1 MPSGSE
7 WRPAAGG
14 RAAAG
19 NPAAEGRREGVAS
32 LLTPLDIHNKEFH
45 RGMRGYRED
54 EVDDFLDQVVADFEA
69 LLKENATL
77 KDQVADLQQ
86 RLDQYRQLESTLHST
101 LIVAQE
107 TADAVKESARKEAE
121 LIVQEAEARAQAIRD
136 REAAEVKRAQEQ
148 LAELNRRTIAFR
160 AQVRSLLES
169 QLELLRREEQVI
181 EAAASRE
188 A

>member
-1 MPSGSE
+1 VSD
-7 WRPAAGG
+7 
-14 RAAAG
+14 
-19 NPAAEGRREGVAS
+19 

-54 EVDDFLDQVVADFEA
+54 EVDDFLDKVVADFEA

-77 KDQVADLQQ
+77 KDQVTDLQQ

-121 LIVQEAEARAQAIRD
+121 LIVQEAEARAQATRE
-136 REAAEVKRAQEQ
+136 REAAEIKKAEEH
-148 LAELNRRTIAFR
+148 LAELGRRTIAFR

-169 QLELLRREEQVI
+169 QLELVRADGQLT

-188 A
+188 AEGDRA

>member
-1 MPSGSE
+1 
-7 WRPAAGG
+7 
-14 RAAAG
+14 
-19 NPAAEGRREGVAS
+19 VT
-32 LLTPLDIHNKEFH
+32 LLTPLDIHNKEFR

-54 EVDDFLDQVVADFEA
+54 DVDDFLDKVVSDFEA

-77 KDQVADLQQ
+77 KDQVTDIQQ

-121 LIVQEAEARAQAIRD
+121 LIVQEAGQRAQATRE
-136 REAAEVKRAQEQ
+136 REAAEIRKAEEH
-148 LAELNRRTIAFR
+148 LAEVGRRTIAFR

-169 QLELLRREEQVI
+169 QLELLRSEDVMT
-181 EAAASRE
+181 EAAAGRE
-188 A
+188 AQGNRF